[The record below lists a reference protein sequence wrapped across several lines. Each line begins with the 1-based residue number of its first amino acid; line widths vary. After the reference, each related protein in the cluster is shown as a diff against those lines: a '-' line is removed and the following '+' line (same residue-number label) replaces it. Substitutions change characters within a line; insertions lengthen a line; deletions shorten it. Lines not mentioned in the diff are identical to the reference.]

1 MLIDKKEEVFLK
13 SLKNEKKMIIEK
25 FNTSLLPQEI
35 PEIGL
40 TQPTPAKKVL
50 KRPEIKIEDFPKR
63 FTENSN
69 STPFWL
75 SVEIQKEVE
84 SEIKYE
90 GYVNRHLSEI
100 KKAKR
105 NENLTLP
112 KDVNFIKIPGL
123 SNEAKEK
130 LSFVKPETLGQA
142 MRVSGIKPSDISV
155 LLVTFSK
162 KVSRETKK

>member
-1 MLIDKKEEVFLK
+1 
-13 SLKNEKKMIIEK
+13 MIIEK
-25 FNTSLLPQEI
+25 FNTSLLPHEI

-69 STPFWL
+69 SIPSWL
-75 SVEIQKEVE
+75 STEIQKEVE

-90 GYVNRHLSEI
+90 GYVNRHLGEI

-105 NENLTLP
+105 NENLVLP

>member
-1 MLIDKKEEVFLK
+1 MSLI
-13 SLKNEKKMIIEK
+13 
-25 FNTSLLPQEI
+25 PHEI
-35 PEIGL
+35 PFLGL
-40 TQPTPAKKVL
+40 PNQPLEKKVL

-69 STPFWL
+69 SIPL
-75 SVEIQKEVE
+75 GYQLKLKKEVE

-90 GYVNRHLSEI
+90 GYVNRHLGEI
-100 KKAKR
+100 KKSKR

-130 LSFVKPETLGQA
+130 LSFVRPETLGQA

-155 LLVTFSK
+155 LLITFSK
-162 KVSRETKK
+162 RVSRETKK